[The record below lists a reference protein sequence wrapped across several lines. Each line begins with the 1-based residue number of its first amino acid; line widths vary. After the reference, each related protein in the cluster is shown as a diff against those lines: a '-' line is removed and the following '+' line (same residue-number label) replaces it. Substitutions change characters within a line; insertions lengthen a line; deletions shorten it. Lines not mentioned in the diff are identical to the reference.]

1 MREPLII
8 ANVALPIY
16 LDDYFIAPDLW
27 DALKFYPNFMAYSG
41 KDWSIQ
47 AYLSAIMKEIDRRQP
62 NGYNCDKAVSE
73 LIDYMGWRN
82 LGAILINAPKP
93 AQNAPG

>member
-16 LDDYFIAPDLW
+16 LDDHFMPPDLGR
-27 DALKFYPNFMAYSG
+27 ALEYYPNFIAYSG
-41 KDWSIQ
+41 KDWPIQ

-62 NGYNCDKAVSE
+62 NGFNGDTAVSA
-73 LIDYMGWRN
+73 LIEYAGIFEF
-82 LGAILINAPKP
+82 GAILINAPKP

>member
-27 DALKFYPNFMAYSG
+27 DALEFYPNFMAYSG

-62 NGYNCDKAVSE
+62 NGFNGDTAVSA
-73 LIDYMGWRN
+73 LIEYVGIFEF
-82 LGAILINAPKP
+82 GAILINAPKP